1 MKYKSDNELLEM
13 MRQDDMS
20 SFNELYGRYWEVI
33 YDIAY
38 KKLNDKEE
46 AKDIVHDLFLTIW
59 TKREKITI
67 HTSFLSYLAISLK
80 NRIIDNA
87 RKEVIRRKKI
97 NEDIKVEEINNT
109 TMDQLLVKELRG
121 TISLE
126 IQNMPKKMQEIFRLS
141 REEELSVNEIAQ
153 KLSLSN
159 QTVKNQISNALRKLR
174 QKIG

>member
-1 MKYKSDNELLEM
+1 
-13 MRQDDMS
+13 
-20 SFNELYGRYWEVI
+20 VI